1 MDVPLPD
8 NKRPGNKRSKHTV
21 RLMAPFSMRCSH
33 CSEFIYK
40 GRKFNARKENVEER
54 YLSSI
59 RVYRFYIRCPRCSG
73 EICYKTDPENAD
85 YVCEKGA
92 VRNFE
97 PFRAATTAATNG
109 GDFGESSTSTT
120 NDDHLNPMTLLEKQ
134 TITHKKEL
142 SIIEDLQKL
151 KDKNDRLEALA
162 VDVGADGAGA
172 GCDSFNDD
180 LYYHHTNNNSTHTIT
195 EPIAKP
201 TSIPINHPED
211 DRVIREAF
219 LAIPTLTKSTSTTPL
234 STNAKISKSK
244 TTSALLEKMK
254 KIRVVKKQ
262 Q

>member
-59 RVYRFYIRCPRCSG
+59 RVFRFYIRCPRCSG

-97 PFRAATTAATNG
+97 PFRAAATAATNG
-109 GDFGESSTSTT
+109 GGSSGGFGESNTSTT

-142 SIIEDLQKL
+142 SIIEDLQRF

-162 VDVGADGAGA
+162 VDVGADGG
-172 GCDSFNDD
+172 GDPFNDN
-180 LYYHHTNNNSTHTIT
+180 LYQHTII

-211 DRVIREAF
+211 DLVIREAF

-234 STNAKISKSK
+234 STNAKITKSK